1 MSQTPKAVTATS
13 PMIAETAALVDK
25 LIKTLDN
32 ETESKLAGALYASQM
47 DLLRELR
54 NRDLLAFEIADIV
67 DRFNYSLTPTQMV
80 VLAKVLKPVQV
91 VTLLQLNKHGLR
103 RQE

>member
-1 MSQTPKAVTATS
+1 MSQTPKTVTASS
-13 PMIAETAALVDK
+13 PLIAETASLVDK

-32 ETESKLAGALYASQM
+32 ETEAKLDASLYSSQM
-47 DLLRELR
+47 ELLRSLR
-54 NRDLLAFEIADIV
+54 NPELVAYEIADIV

-103 RQE
+103 RQV